1 MRASQRP
8 FRVRNADE
16 FDKISRVSNM
26 NSVKWAEWAKVN
38 WSVWERQPFKPETW
52 LQDHPV
58 NSATRMD
65 RILYALSGAKHAR
78 ESTSFECL
86 SLERSRWMGQR
97 TTTEGGGGG
106 IWVNAGSEGVV
117 WPGRAQILV
126 TEHERGESIYTRWRQ
141 IAVSRRSISFPFVA
155 VNISLVSNGCRP
167 PEGAAQETQ
176 TDEEAEWEGIGWW
189 WGWAPAVMAMVVVFG
204 IKWTKKQSCFSF
216 HRLYSDLTWTGKCV
230 PREWQS
236 GRFQSHPQQRNQSPT
251 GVVLWKEYEFWSEH
265 RWR

>member
-86 SLERSRWMGQR
+86 SLERSRWMGQW
-97 TTTEGGGGG
+97 TTTEGRGGGV
-106 IWVNAGSEGVV
+106 WVNAGSEGVV
-117 WPGRAQILV
+117 WPGCAQILV
-126 TEHERGESIYTRWRQ
+126 TEHERGEIIYTRWRQ

-155 VNISLVSNGCRP
+155 VNSSLVSNGCWP

-176 TDEEAEWEGIGWW
+176 TDKEAE
-189 WGWAPAVMAMVVVFG
+189 
-204 IKWTKKQSCFSF
+204 
-216 HRLYSDLTWTGKCV
+216 
-230 PREWQS
+230 
-236 GRFQSHPQQRNQSPT
+236 
-251 GVVLWKEYEFWSEH
+251 
-265 RWR
+265 